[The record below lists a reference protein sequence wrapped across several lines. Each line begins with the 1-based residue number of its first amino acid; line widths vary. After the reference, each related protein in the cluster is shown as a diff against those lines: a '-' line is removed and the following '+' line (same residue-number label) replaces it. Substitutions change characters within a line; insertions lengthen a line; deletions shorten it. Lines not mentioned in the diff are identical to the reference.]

1 MTEASMFVPPL
12 YRAEDP
18 AGIVEA
24 HPFALL
30 VTGEGGDLHA
40 TATPIF
46 FEREGEHAFLVG
58 HMARRNAHAQSLA
71 AGQSALAV
79 FWGPHAYISSRWYA
93 AKPEAPTWNYVQAQ
107 ARGVLEPIDD
117 PARQRAILTRTAEV
131 LERRGEPPW
140 TLDQAP
146 DGRVDLLLPMIRSFR
161 IQVTRLE
168 GATKLSQGHPAQ
180 DRLRVIAG
188 LLAEDRDGGRDIA
201 RLMATGTSQG
211 AAEP

>member
-12 YRAEDP
+12 YKAEDP
-18 AGIVEA
+18 AAIVEA

-30 VTGEGGDLHA
+30 VTGEGGDIHA

-46 FEREGEHAFLVG
+46 FERDGDRDTLVG
-58 HMARRNAHAQSLA
+58 HMARRNAHAQSLT

-79 FWGPHAYISSRWYA
+79 FWGPHAYISSRWYS
-93 AKPEAPTWNYVQAQ
+93 AKPEVPTWNYVQAQ
-107 ARGVLEPIDD
+107 VRGVLEPIDD
-117 PARQRAILTRTAEV
+117 AERQLAILKRTALV

-146 DGRVDLLLPMIRSFR
+146 EGRVDFLLPMIRSFR
-161 IQVTRLE
+161 IRVTRLE
-168 GATKLSQGHPAQ
+168 GATKLSQAHPPA

-188 LLAEDRDGGRDIA
+188 LLAEDSGGCSDIA
-201 RLMATGTSQG
+201 RLMAGLSIVG
-211 AAEP
+211 SGS